1 MTLITSL
8 LGGSWHW
15 LAALAGIVAALVAS
29 YFGGRKIGK
38 VQQQAKSEVESA
50 NKAAVQAVAVNQ
62 QQQQLREEAAALE
75 IQPALNPLSLSTLL
89 VRFFPRFTPTA
100 MTPSAWMFALCVP
113 STTTTISGI
122 STAAHRR
129 ISAVSTLAL
138 QT

>member
-62 QQQQLREEAAALE
+62 QQQQLREEAKRVEANNLNLDDAAARDKLQHSKYN
-75 IQPALNPLSLSTLL
+75 QP
-89 VRFFPRFTPTA
+89 
-100 MTPSAWMFALCVP
+100 
-113 STTTTISGI
+113 
-122 STAAHRR
+122 
-129 ISAVSTLAL
+129 
-138 QT
+138 

>member
-15 LAALAGIVAALVAS
+15 LAALTGIVAALVAS

-62 QQQQLREEAAALE
+62 QQQQLREEAKRVEASNLNLDDAAARDKLQHSKYN
-75 IQPALNPLSLSTLL
+75 QP
-89 VRFFPRFTPTA
+89 
-100 MTPSAWMFALCVP
+100 
-113 STTTTISGI
+113 
-122 STAAHRR
+122 
-129 ISAVSTLAL
+129 
-138 QT
+138 

>member
-15 LAALAGIVAALVAS
+15 LAALTGIVAALVAS

-62 QQQQLREEAAALE
+62 QQQQLREEAKRVEVSNLNLDDAAARDKLQHSKYN
-75 IQPALNPLSLSTLL
+75 QP
-89 VRFFPRFTPTA
+89 
-100 MTPSAWMFALCVP
+100 
-113 STTTTISGI
+113 
-122 STAAHRR
+122 
-129 ISAVSTLAL
+129 
-138 QT
+138 

>member
-38 VQQQAKSEVESA
+38 VQQQAKSEVDSA

-62 QQQQLREEAAALE
+62 QQQQLREEAKRVEASNLNLDDAAARDKLQHSKYN
-75 IQPALNPLSLSTLL
+75 QP
-89 VRFFPRFTPTA
+89 
-100 MTPSAWMFALCVP
+100 
-113 STTTTISGI
+113 
-122 STAAHRR
+122 
-129 ISAVSTLAL
+129 
-138 QT
+138 

>member
-62 QQQQLREEAAALE
+62 QIGRASCRER
-75 IQPALNPLSLSTLL
+75 
-89 VRFFPRFTPTA
+89 V
-100 MTPSAWMFALCVP
+100 
-113 STTTTISGI
+113 
-122 STAAHRR
+122 
-129 ISAVSTLAL
+129 
-138 QT
+138 

>member
-15 LAALAGIVAALVAS
+15 LAALAGIVAALIAS

-62 QQQQLREEAAALE
+62 QQQQLREEAKRVEASNLNLDDAAARDKLQHSKYN
-75 IQPALNPLSLSTLL
+75 QP
-89 VRFFPRFTPTA
+89 
-100 MTPSAWMFALCVP
+100 
-113 STTTTISGI
+113 
-122 STAAHRR
+122 
-129 ISAVSTLAL
+129 
-138 QT
+138 

>member
-38 VQQQAKSEVESA
+38 VQQQAKSEVDSA

-62 QQQQLREEAAALE
+62 QQQQLREEAKR
-75 IQPALNPLSLSTLL
+75 
-89 VRFFPRFTPTA
+89 V
-100 MTPSAWMFALCVP
+100 
-113 STTTTISGI
+113 
-122 STAAHRR
+122 
-129 ISAVSTLAL
+129 
-138 QT
+138 

>member
-1 MTLITSL
+1 MTLLTSL

-62 QQQQLREEAAALE
+62 QQQQLREEAKRVEANNLNLDDAAARDKLQHSKYN
-75 IQPALNPLSLSTLL
+75 QP
-89 VRFFPRFTPTA
+89 
-100 MTPSAWMFALCVP
+100 
-113 STTTTISGI
+113 
-122 STAAHRR
+122 
-129 ISAVSTLAL
+129 
-138 QT
+138 